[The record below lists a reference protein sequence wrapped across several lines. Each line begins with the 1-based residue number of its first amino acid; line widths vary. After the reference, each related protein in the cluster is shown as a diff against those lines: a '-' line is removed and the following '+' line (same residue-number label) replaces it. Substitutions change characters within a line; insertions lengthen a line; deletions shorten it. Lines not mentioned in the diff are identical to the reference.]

1 MSLKNLSRE
10 ESIRKI
16 LLVKNGLRL
25 RRNRMVFQ
33 NYRNAVCVNT
43 KLRTKTTVMFGAFS
57 LLCVKMTSLFGTF
70 DLLCV
75 ARDGN
80 VQQRMLSREP
90 TDTIS

>member
-16 LLVKNGLRL
+16 LLAKNGLGL
-25 RRNRMVFQ
+25 RRNLMFFQ
-33 NYRNAVCVNT
+33 NHRNAVCVNT
-43 KLRTKTTVMFGAFS
+43 KLRTKMTVMFGVFS